1 MRLDS
6 FVWSTIAWY
15 QVSSCGVGLVSLRA
29 ILRGGASV
37 PPGAVALMR
46 MPFLACSIASDA
58 VSELTPPLAAA
69 YGTRWILRVAI
80 DETLTMTPFF
90 FSSIVGNT
98 ARQHHSVGS
107 SERRISASI
116 CFSSYCS
123 NGFAQIVPP

>member
-58 VSELTPPLAAA
+58 VSELTPPLAGA
-69 YGTRWILRVAI
+69 YGTRRVLGVAI
-80 DETLTMTPFF
+80 DAALAMTRFF
-90 FSSIVGNT
+90 LSSLVRSS
-98 ARQHHSVGS
+98 AR
-107 SERRISASI
+107 
-116 CFSSYCS
+116 
-123 NGFAQIVPP
+123 